1 MILVLFSIANFFNL
15 SGIFLV
21 LTKIINLTPFSIA
34 YLIILSLSPT
44 IKIDSVSNSI
54 LFINVSSS
62 NVAA

>member
-1 MILVLFSIANFFNL
+1 MTLVLFSIANFFNL